1 MAKFYLLHSCD
12 FLCNTQKNLLR
23 YCISNQSKPEHTQL
37 MHWFSSAFHIVTTF
51 FDNLGRWYHL
61 QKLQNS
67 TWRGTDKWSMSIPLY
82 EIVVPRMLLFLS
94 QGISCGTVGILNKKI
109 KSTQNILVG
118 SAIFNEIISSQIFI
132 SIYRSD

>member
-1 MAKFYLLHSCD
+1 ML
-12 FLCNTQKNLLR
+12 NTVGRFIYTKYWEKLSVVHCWKINL
-23 YCISNQSKPEHTQL
+23 
-37 MHWFSSAFHIVTTF
+37 HIVTAF

-67 TWRGTDKWSMSIPLY
+67 TRRGTDKWSMSIPLY
-82 EIVVPRMLLFLS
+82 KIVIPRMLLFLS
-94 QGISCGTVGILNKKI
+94 QGISRGTVGILNKKF
-109 KSTQNILVG
+109 KSTLNILVG